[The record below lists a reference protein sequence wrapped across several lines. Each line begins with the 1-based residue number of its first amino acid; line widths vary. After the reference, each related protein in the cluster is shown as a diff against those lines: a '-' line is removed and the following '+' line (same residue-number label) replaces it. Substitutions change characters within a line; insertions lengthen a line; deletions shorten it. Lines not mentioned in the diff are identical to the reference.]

1 MQDDDLPLLFE
12 LFESTP
18 RQGPGSVASTHRALT
33 LLPDGMRIER
43 VLDLGCGTGAS
54 TLVLA
59 EDTGAQ
65 ITAVDIHP
73 PFLETLRGRA
83 AERGVAGRITT
94 LVADMSDTDVLGDGY
109 DLVWAEGSAYNIG
122 FTNAL
127 RLWRPLLRPGGC
139 LVVSELVWFTAE
151 PAARAVEFFTE
162 HYPEMG
168 DEAQRLG
175 DAREAGYEVLGSFR
189 LPPGDWHAYYDGVD
203 EALQDA
209 VRRHGEREIY
219 AATRLEK
226 EIYAACGDDYG
237 YVCLAL
243 RVPE

>member
-43 VLDLGCGTGAS
+43 VLDLGCGTAPS
-54 TLVLA
+54 TLVLP

-94 LVADMSDTDVLGDGY
+94 LVADMSDTDV
-109 DLVWAEGSAYNIG
+109 
-122 FTNAL
+122 
-127 RLWRPLLRPGGC
+127 
-139 LVVSELVWFTAE
+139 
-151 PAARAVEFFTE
+151 
-162 HYPEMG
+162 
-168 DEAQRLG
+168 LG